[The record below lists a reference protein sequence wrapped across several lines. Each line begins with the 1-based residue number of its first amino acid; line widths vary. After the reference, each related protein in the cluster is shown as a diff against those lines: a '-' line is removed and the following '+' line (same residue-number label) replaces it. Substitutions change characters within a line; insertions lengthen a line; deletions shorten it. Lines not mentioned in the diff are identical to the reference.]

1 MDSKEQNLTTAE
13 LAGVSRPMGPQ
24 ASQRGS
30 FDAQEDDTPE
40 GTPLLSEQ
48 EAAELRNQWHDIQG
62 SFVDEP
68 RKAVEQA
75 DNLVAVAMKRLA
87 ETFADER
94 SKLEAQWDRQGSV
107 STEELRIAMQ
117 RYRSFFNRLLSV

>member
-1 MDSKEQNLTTAE
+1 MDNQEQNLTTAE
-13 LAGVSRPMGPQ
+13 LAGRTTGPQ
-24 ASQRGS
+24 PPQSKP
-30 FDAQEDDTPE
+30 FDEGPQSDEGE
-40 GTPLLSEQ
+40 GTPLLSTQ
-48 EAAELRNQWHDIQG
+48 EAEDLKGQWYAIQG

-87 ETFADER
+87 EMFADER
-94 SKLEAQWDRQGSV
+94 SQLEGQWDRQGSV
-107 STEELRIAMQ
+107 STEELRVAMQ